1 MSDKATLL
9 FVDDEERVLRSL
21 EVLFK
26 NRFRVLTTTDGSEAV
41 AMVRRERVHV
51 IVSDQRMPIMT
62 GVEVLRR
69 VREASPNTMRLL
81 LTGYS
86 DLEAIVNSVNEGEI
100 FRYLSKPWS
109 AKEILVTVTQ
119 AAEIALSLEEAAG
132 AEPQGV
138 APGVLVIDEDPTV
151 AEMVKAICGPS
162 RPVKWSSDLDEAF
175 ETLAGSDIAIVVC
188 DIRLRGRDIS
198 AAVRALKESNPLI
211 LTIVQ
216 TQLQDVEMLRSLIN
230 HGQIYRFLPKPARR
244 GLLEMSLHAASR
256 RHLSLMSAPKLA
268 NRYQVKRND
277 LAPVA
282 ALSIR
287 LFGYLDR
294 MRQGKGF

>member
-138 APGVLVIDEDPTV
+138 APGVLEI
-151 AEMVKAICGPS
+151 
-162 RPVKWSSDLDEAF
+162 
-175 ETLAGSDIAIVVC
+175 
-188 DIRLRGRDIS
+188 GR
-198 AAVRALKESNPLI
+198 AHV
-211 LTIVQ
+211 
-216 TQLQDVEMLRSLIN
+216 
-230 HGQIYRFLPKPARR
+230 
-244 GLLEMSLHAASR
+244 
-256 RHLSLMSAPKLA
+256 
-268 NRYQVKRND
+268 
-277 LAPVA
+277 
-282 ALSIR
+282 
-287 LFGYLDR
+287 
-294 MRQGKGF
+294 